1 VVWFRVDDTFL
12 GHPKAVGLSND
23 ALATWT
29 RAGDWCA
36 WQLTDGAFERGQLRE
51 FAGDAADPEA
61 VAADLLRRRLWEP
74 GAEDG
79 LVQFHDWGDWNPTR
93 AQVLAKRK
101 ADAERRRRWLAGRRD
116 PATGRAAAG
125 HGVSNAVTDDHAV
138 SNAVTDPDHAVSNAV
153 TGPGNAVA
161 HTSPTRPEGSVGTYT
176 GANPPSQRNAR
187 DAVTD
192 DDEGGDPR
200 TAIENAVMAYM
211 TGAGHPVNRP
221 QAAALIEMA
230 LAGRK
235 PRDPG
240 AYVLA
245 TLKKDPAAA
254 LRRVATSRQP
264 PPAREVLPDAR
275 RPGGPSADV
284 AVRAAEARALLH
296 AATSPAPPLE
306 TADDL
311 PDW

>member
-36 WQLTDGAFERGQLRE
+36 WQLTDGVFGRDQLAE
-51 FAGDAADPEA
+51 FAGDADDPDA

-74 GAEDG
+74 GADDG
-79 LVQFHDWGDWNPTR
+79 LVQFHDWTDWNPSR
-93 AQVLAKRK
+93 AKVLARRK
-101 ADAERRRRWLAGRRD
+101 AGANRLARWREN
-116 PATGRAAAG
+116 RAAGNAVSSG
-125 HGVSNAVTDDHAV
+125 DAVTNDVSGPGNGVTNAVTEPGNDVSNANPDPTRRGGSVGTNTGATSSSLRNARNAVTDD
-138 SNAVTDPDHAVSNAV
+138 
-153 TGPGNAVA
+153 
-161 HTSPTRPEGSVGTYT
+161 
-176 GANPPSQRNAR
+176 
-187 DAVTD
+187 D
-192 DDEGGDPR
+192 DGDTR
-200 TAIENAVMAYM
+200 TALENAVMAYM
-211 TGAGHPVNRP
+211 TGAGHQVNRA
-221 QAAALIEMA
+221 QAAALIDMA

-245 TLKKDPAAA
+245 TLKKDPAAW

-264 PPAREVLPDAR
+264 PPARDVLPDAR

-296 AATSPAPPLE
+296 AATSPAPPAE
-306 TADDL
+306 ASDDL

>member
-1 VVWFRVDDTFL
+1 MWFRVDDTFL

-36 WQLTDGAFERGQLRE
+36 WQLTDGAFGRDQLAE
-51 FAGDAADPEA
+51 FAGDADDPDA

-79 LVQFHDWGDWNPTR
+79 QVQFHDWTDWNPSR
-93 AQVLAKRK
+93 AKVLARRK
-101 ADAERRRRWLAGRRD
+101 AGANRLARWRENRTAGNAVSNPVSGGDAVTND
-116 PATGRAAAG
+116 
-125 HGVSNAVTDDHAV
+125 VSGPGNAVT
-138 SNAVTDPDHAVSNAV
+138 NAV
-153 TGPGNAVA
+153 TGPRNDVSNAN
-161 HTSPTRPEGSVGTYT
+161 PDPKGRVGTNT

-192 DDEGGDPR
+192 DDDGDQR
-200 TAIENAVMAYM
+200 TDTENAVMAFM
-211 TGAGHPVNRP
+211 TGAGHPVNRA
-221 QAAALIEMA
+221 QAAALIEMT

-245 TLKKDPAAA
+245 TIRKDPAAA
-254 LRRVATSRQP
+254 ARRVSTSRQP
-264 PPAREVLPDAR
+264 PPAADVLPGAR
-275 RPGGPSADV
+275 RPGGPSTDV
-284 AVRAAEARALLH
+284 TVRAAEARALLG
-296 AATSPAPPLE
+296 AALHPAPPE
-306 TADDL
+306 EVNADDL

>member
-36 WQLTDGAFERGQLRE
+36 WQLTDGVFGRGQLAE
-51 FAGDAADPEA
+51 FAGDADDPGA
-61 VAADLLRRRLWEP
+61 VAADLMRRRLWEP
-74 GAEDG
+74 GADDG
-79 LVQFHDWGDWNPTR
+79 LVQFHDWADWNPTR

-101 ADAERRRRWLAGRRD
+101 ADAERRRRWLASRRD

-125 HGVSNAVTDDHAV
+125 HGVTDDHAVSNAVTAPDHAV
-138 SNAVTDPDHAVSNAV
+138 SNAVTDPDH
-153 TGPGNAVA
+153 GVA
-161 HTSPTRPEGSVGTYT
+161 HTSPTRPDRGGSVGTNT
-176 GANPPSQRNAR
+176 GATSSSLRNAPE
-187 DAVTD
+187 AAD
-192 DDEGGDPR
+192 DDDDR
-200 TAIENAVMAYM
+200 TALEHTVVAFMLN
-211 TGAGHPVNRP
+211 AGHPVNRA
-221 QAAALIEMA
+221 QAAALIEMT

-235 PRDPG
+235 PREPG

-264 PPAREVLPDAR
+264 PPARDVLPDAR

-296 AATSPAPPLE
+296 AATSPAPPTE
-306 TADDL
+306 ATDDL

>member
-36 WQLTDGAFERGQLRE
+36 WQLTDGAFGRDQLAE
-51 FAGDAADPEA
+51 FAGDADDPDA
-61 VAADLLRRRLWEP
+61 VAADLMRRRLWEP
-74 GAEDG
+74 GADDG
-79 LVQFHDWGDWNPTR
+79 QVQFHDWTDWNPSR
-93 AQVLAKRK
+93 AKVLARRK
-101 ADAERRRRWLAGRRD
+101 AGANRLARWRES
-116 PATGRAAAG
+116 RAAGNAVSG
-125 HGVSNAVTDDHAV
+125 GDAVTNDVSGPGNGVTNAVTEPGNDVSNANPDPTRRGGSVGTNTGATSSSLRNARNAVTDD
-138 SNAVTDPDHAVSNAV
+138 
-153 TGPGNAVA
+153 
-161 HTSPTRPEGSVGTYT
+161 
-176 GANPPSQRNAR
+176 
-187 DAVTD
+187 D
-192 DDEGGDPR
+192 DGDTR
-200 TAIENAVMAYM
+200 TALENAVMAFM
-211 TGAGHPVNRP
+211 TGAGHPVNRA
-221 QAAALIEMA
+221 QAAALIDMS

-245 TLKKDPAAA
+245 TLKKDPAAW

-264 PPAREVLPDAR
+264 PPARDVLPDAR

-296 AATSPAPPLE
+296 AATSPAPPTE
-306 TADDL
+306 ATDDL

>member
-36 WQLTDGAFERGQLRE
+36 WQLTDGAFGRDQLAE
-51 FAGDAADPEA
+51 FAGDADDPDA
-61 VAADLLRRRLWEP
+61 VAADLMRRRLWEP
-74 GAEDG
+74 GADDG
-79 LVQFHDWGDWNPTR
+79 QVQFHDWTDWNPSR
-93 AQVLAKRK
+93 AKVLARRK
-101 ADAERRRRWLAGRRD
+101 AGANRLARWRES
-116 PATGRAAAG
+116 RAAGNAVSG
-125 HGVSNAVTDDHAV
+125 GDAVTNDVSGPGNGVTNGVTEPGNDVSNA
-138 SNAVTDPDHAVSNAV
+138 NPD
-153 TGPGNAVA
+153 
-161 HTSPTRPEGSVGTYT
+161 PTRRGGSVGTNT
-176 GANPPSQRNAR
+176 GATSSSLRNAR
-187 DAVTD
+187 NAVTD
-192 DDEGGDPR
+192 DDEGDAR
-200 TAIENAVMAYM
+200 TALENAVMAFM

-221 QAAALIEMA
+221 QAAALIEMS

-264 PPAREVLPDAR
+264 PPARDVLPDAR
-275 RPGGPSADV
+275 RPGGPAADV
-284 AVRAAEARALLH
+284 TARAAEARALLH
-296 AATSPAPPLE
+296 AATSPAPE
-306 TADDL
+306 ATDDL